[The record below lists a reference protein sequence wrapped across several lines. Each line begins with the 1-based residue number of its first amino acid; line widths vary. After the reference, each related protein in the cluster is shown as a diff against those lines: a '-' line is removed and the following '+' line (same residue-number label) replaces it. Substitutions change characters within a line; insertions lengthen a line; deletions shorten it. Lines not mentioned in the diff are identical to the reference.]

1 MLRLCIV
8 RRLLL
13 LLMGVRVTVT
23 VGSASSRST
32 IMLGRVA
39 TTTTTPTAAVRISRN
54 VLSRLGGVP
63 NLQTSLASVHL
74 DLIVDLPQRRGG
86 ILGEL
91 VGHEG
96 TSAVGA
102 VVAMADDG
110 HVGERSVAGEDGD
123 EVGLVGRAGDLADE
137 ELDVGA
143 AGLVLVG
150 VLVVGS

>member
-39 TTTTTPTAAVRISRN
+39 TTTTTTPTAAVRISGN

-96 TSAVGA
+96 TTAVGA

-110 HVGERSVAGEDGD
+110 HVGQGTVAGEDGD

-143 AGLVLVG
+143 AGLVLV